1 MKQDY
6 TPILNMAYDYMMDDI
21 TYQVK
26 LRIQEEDNIVS
37 IHVALASY
45 IRNKYLWH
53 HHEYC
58 NYLADKFCLVSVHP
72 DSISQKIV
80 DNVYKQLK
88 SKTDE

>member
-6 TPILNMAYDYMMDDI
+6 TPIFNMAYDYMMDDI

-53 HHEYC
+53 HHEY
-58 NYLADKFCLVSVHP
+58 
-72 DSISQKIV
+72 
-80 DNVYKQLK
+80 
-88 SKTDE
+88 